1 MVGQGVLRECLRDP
15 LVGQVLAVG
24 RTSTG
29 LQDPK
34 LEEWLQ
40 ADLFDVVAME
50 PHLKGYD
57 ACFFCLGVSSFGM
70 NEAAYRKASLT
81 HRVPTLVDGDFALAE
96 SSAIVEYLDEA
107 YPEPTRLFPVDL
119 RARAR
124 ARQIQAW
131 LRSDFLPIRQERTTQ
146 VVFHRPV
153 AQPLSAAAQASAD
166 RLFAAATQLL
176 AHGQDNLFGDWSI
189 ADVDLALMLNR
200 LILNGNAVPADLARY
215 PKNQWKRPSV
225 QSWVQQK
232 RPSL

>member
-1 MVGQGVLRECLRDP
+1 MRLYVDIQLISPYAMCAFVALTEKRLAFDLRTVD
-15 LVGQVLAVG
+15 LAG
-24 RTSTG
+24 G
-29 LQDPK
+29 
-34 LEEWLQ
+34 
-40 ADLFDVVAME
+40 AHHE
-50 PHLKGYD
+50 P
-57 ACFFCLGVSSFGM
+57 
-70 NEAAYRKASLT
+70 AYAKASLT

-107 YPEPTRLFPVDL
+107 YPEPRIFPSEL

-124 ARQIQAW
+124 ARQMQAW
-131 LRSDFLPIRQERTTQ
+131 LRSDFVPIRQERNTQ

-200 LILNGNAVPADLARY
+200 LILNGDAVPADLVRY
-215 PKNQWKRPSV
+215 AKNQWKRPSV